1 MEIGTEKTKL
11 MTNISNGISTNIR
24 INGKKLKTVQ
34 TFRQLEAVV
43 SDEGPLPET
52 VSRTARTAV
61 LLTRLGPL
69 WKENTILGCKT
80 WNGLPRL
87 AHSHAQSSA
96 AKTSVDLL
104 SWARRSQW
112 E

>member
-1 MEIGTEKTKL
+1 MVVGACV
-11 MTNISNGISTNIR
+11 SS
-24 INGKKLKTVQ
+24 KKKITMVTLHHNS
-34 TFRQLEAVV
+34 RV
-43 SDEGPLPET
+43 SDQNG
-52 VSRTARTAV
+52 VS
-61 LLTRLGPL
+61 LLYIMLKIHHSAWEPRIYLGLRLNEPPAKGRV
-69 WKENTILGCKT
+69 